1 MCQACDERDRE
12 RERADKAEARVKE
25 LEERLEGSGFDVRS
39 CMCPKLTA
47 RNTEL
52 KADLDAALHFQEKAE
67 KKYDELYALN
77 LNTEAGYCEAMQRAE
92 EAEARVRFLELAQEI
107 MTADRDE
114 WEHAHKDLKDRL
126 LSPARARIAE
136 LERVLQTVTNLL
148 QKALDVIAFEKR
160 GKS

>member
-1 MCQACDERDRE
+1 
-12 RERADKAEARVKE
+12 
-25 LEERLEGSGFDVRS
+25 
-39 CMCPKLTA
+39 
-47 RNTEL
+47 
-52 KADLDAALHFQEKAE
+52 
-67 KKYDELYALN
+67 
-77 LNTEAGYCEAMQRAE
+77 MQRAE